1 MDVSQSGIKALSQQQ
16 IVDLLAEM
24 EQPAFRAKQLVQWIY
39 GRGASTYDEMTNLS
53 KALRQELSEKA
64 PLRTAEIIDKQVSKD
79 GTRKYVVQ
87 FYDGAAVEMVA
98 MPYEDRMTVCF
109 STQVGCPMAC
119 SFCATGKEGFT
130 RNLLPGEMLDQIII
144 AEKDMNRRVSNLVGM
159 GQGEPLLNYDN
170 VMAALRFANSKD
182 GRGIGAR
189 HITIST
195 CGILKGIDDFSREKE
210 QFTLAVSLHSAI
222 QETRDEL
229 MPKVANQPLFRLKSA
244 LQTYVKRTGRRA
256 TLEYI
261 MINGYNDDD
270 DHLDAL
276 VDFCDDLLCHVNL
289 IPLNNI
295 EGSPWQPSSKK
306 QTQKFLNVLNASGTE
321 ATLRDSRGADIDGA
335 CGQLK
340 NKRKQ

>member
-1 MDVSQSGIKALSQQQ
+1 MDVSQAGIKALSQQQ

-64 PLRTAEIIDKQVSKD
+64 PLRTAEIIDKQVSRD

-244 LQTYVKRTGRRA
+244 LQTYVKRTGRRV

>member
-1 MDVSQSGIKALSQQQ
+1 M
-16 IVDLLAEM
+16 
-24 EQPAFRAKQLVQWIY
+24 
-39 GRGASTYDEMTNLS
+39 
-53 KALRQELSEKA
+53 
-64 PLRTAEIIDKQVSKD
+64 
-79 GTRKYVVQ
+79 
-87 FYDGAAVEMVA
+87 
-98 MPYEDRMTVCF
+98 
-109 STQVGCPMAC
+109 
-119 SFCATGKEGFT
+119 
-130 RNLLPGEMLDQIII
+130 
-144 AEKDMNRRVSNLVGM
+144 
-159 GQGEPLLNYDN
+159 
-170 VMAALRFANSKD
+170 
-182 GRGIGAR
+182 
-189 HITIST
+189 
-195 CGILKGIDDFSREKE
+195 
-210 QFTLAVSLHSAI
+210 
-222 QETRDEL
+222 
-229 MPKVANQPLFRLKSA
+229 
-244 LQTYVKRTGRRA
+244 

>member
-1 MDVSQSGIKALSQQQ
+1 MDVSQAGIKALSQQQ

-24 EQPAFRAKQLVQWIY
+24 EQPAFKAKQLVQWIY

-64 PLRTAEIIDKQVSKD
+64 PLRTAEIIDKQVSRD

-87 FYDGAAVEMVA
+87 FYDGVSVEMVA
-98 MPYEDRMTVCF
+98 MPYEDRTTVCF

-130 RNLLPGEMLDQIII
+130 RNLLPGEMLDQIIL

-261 MINGYNDDD
+261 MIDGYNDDD